1 MSEFRAILEEAV
13 ARYEDVP
20 EPTQD
25 APEQTKTTT
34 ETSRKRKQSDRK
46 RGDRGLNKFPDKT
59 YKISDVSPKGQ
70 PLAPE
75 EALPK
80 FRNALGFLVRDNLDI
95 TIRQWRDVSDDV
107 KNQIWNK
114 LLMRFVLPRGS
125 EELVKEYTMK
135 QLAINFRNWRSEM
148 NTKFAK
154 KGLDPTKKYK
164 ISAGQWA
171 VFLEQRSSPDFISLS
186 EANSELSKK
195 NKYRHHLG
203 TGGYKRQVPKWRQE
217 DAEKKAAGL
226 PTLSEQLGE
235 RAANWLRARK
245 PRETETGVSFDD
257 PIVEE
262 AAKNI
267 YTMAAKQSEGTFKP
281 QRERDILTA
290 GLGNPEHPG
299 RVRGISSKEGWK
311 EGFGPQ
317 WEGLY
322 KKRDRYKEEMADYF
336 KEEAKKEFKA
346 MMSQMLSNPPPE
358 LMQQLASAMSVQ
370 QMTTPQIQ
378 IIPAAQPPASTD
390 CTTLPSS
397 VASTGNKDRYPVDDI
412 TRPVACTLVI
422 RYGINN
428 KRTKKVATGLAIP
441 GRKFH
446 GNDIPEEYC
455 RVEVTTVV
463 QGYEDDMLDIPG
475 PEGIETLGQA
485 IKNFILWPRRD
496 VELLDW
502 SNSSQAQPSPPSQIV
517 VPIVHPSSPP
527 QTSHAAPHPFS
538 DPPSPPQASP
548 FRAPPPSPPHPLG
561 DPLSTPP
568 SRDPPSPQPSNDPR
582 PSKKSKLPIPKLV
595 SPYQKKKSKAT
606 TAGTVRFLKGIGRS
620 LTSQTVDLAEHEE
633 SAKKAEA
640 MAAKIKKPTKADYKN
655 VPKKYV
661 PGRPLLPLDK
671 LRKVPAGVKRLHD
684 WYMRASSVGIDTISV
699 HIPDHAFI
707 GSDQKAVVTFEDM
720 WLMMNL
726 QRLDVQ
732 LVTMFAL

>member
-1 MSEFRAILEEAV
+1 MLEKAA
-13 ARYEDVP
+13 ARYQDAP

-25 APEQTKTTT
+25 APEPTQGAPEPTQGAPESTETTT
-34 ETSRKRKQSDRK
+34 ERSRKRKQSDRN

-59 YKISDVSPKGQ
+59 YKITDVSPNGQ

-107 KNQIWNK
+107 KNQMWNK
-114 LLMRFVLPRGS
+114 LVTRFVLPGGS
-125 EELVKEYTMK
+125 EELVKKYTMK
-135 QLAINFRNWRSEM
+135 QFAINFRNWRSEM

-235 RAANWLRARK
+235 RTANWIRARK
-245 PRETETGVSFDD
+245 PRETESGVSFDD
-257 PIVEE
+257 PTVEE

-267 YTMAAKQSEGTFKP
+267 YAIAAKQSQGTFKP

-322 KKRDRYKEEMADYF
+322 KKRDRYKEEMANYF
-336 KEEAKKEFKA
+336 KEEAKKEFKGL
-346 MMSQMLSNPPPE
+346 MSEMLSNPPPE
-358 LMQQLASAMSVQ
+358 LMQQLAMASAMSVQ
-370 QMTTPQIQ
+370 QMTTPQMQ
-378 IIPAAQPPASTD
+378 IIPAAQTPASTEG
-390 CTTLPSS
+390 TTIPSS
-397 VASTGNKDRYPVDDI
+397 VASTGNKVRYPVDDI

-428 KRTKKVATGLAIP
+428 QRTKKVATGLAIP

-502 SNSSQAQPSPPSQIV
+502 SNSSQAQPSPPSQIA

-527 QTSHAAPHPFS
+527 QTSHAAPHPLS
-538 DPPSPPQASP
+538 DPPSPHPHGG
-548 FRAPPPSPPHPLG
+548 PPSPPHTSPF
-561 DPLSTPP
+561 
-568 SRDPPSPQPSNDPR
+568 RDPPSPQPSPR
-582 PSKKSKLPIPKLV
+582 PSKKSKVSIPKLV
-595 SPYQKKKSKAT
+595 SPFEKKKKSKS
-606 TAGTVRFLKGIGRS
+606 TAGTARFLKGIGRS
-620 LTSQTVDLAEHEE
+620 LTSDTVDLADLEE

-661 PGRPLLPLDK
+661 PGRPLLTFEK
-671 LRKVPAGVKRLHD
+671 LRKVPANIKRLHD

-699 HIPDHAFI
+699 NIPAHAFI
-707 GSDQKAVVTFEDM
+707 GSNQKAVVTFEDM

-732 LVTMFAL
+732 LVTIFAL

>member
-1 MSEFRAILEEAV
+1 MLEKAAAQYQDAPESIQGA
-13 ARYEDVP
+13 P
-20 EPTQD
+20 EPTQG
-25 APEQTKTTT
+25 APESTETTT
-34 ETSRKRKQSDRK
+34 ERSRKRKQSDRN

-59 YKISDVSPKGQ
+59 YKITDVSPNGQ

-107 KNQIWNK
+107 KNQMWNK
-114 LLMRFVLPRGS
+114 LITRFVLPGGS
-125 EELVKEYTMK
+125 EELVKKYTMK
-135 QLAINFRNWRSEM
+135 QFAINFRNWRSEM

-235 RAANWLRARK
+235 RTANWIRARK
-245 PRETETGVSFDD
+245 PRETESGVSFDD
-257 PIVEE
+257 PTVEE

-267 YTMAAKQSEGTFKP
+267 YAIAAKQSEGTFKP
-281 QRERDILTA
+281 QREKDILTA

-322 KKRDRYKEEMADYF
+322 KKRDRYKEEMANYF
-336 KEEAKKEFKA
+336 KEEAKKEFKGL
-346 MMSQMLSNPPPE
+346 MSEMLSNPPPE
-358 LMQQLASAMSVQ
+358 LMQQLAMASAMSVQ
-370 QMTTPQIQ
+370 QMTTPQMQ
-378 IIPAAQPPASTD
+378 IIPAAQTPAATEG
-390 CTTLPSS
+390 TTIPSS
-397 VASTGNKDRYPVDDI
+397 VASTGNKVRYPVDDI

-428 KRTKKVATGLAIP
+428 QRTKKVATGLAIP

-496 VELLDW
+496 VELVDPPRQP
-502 SNSSQAQPSPPSQIV
+502 SSQAQPSPPSQIV

-527 QTSHAAPHPFS
+527 QTSHAAPHPLS
-538 DPPSPPQASP
+538 DPPSPHPHGG
-548 FRAPPPSPPHPLG
+548 PPSPPHTSPF
-561 DPLSTPP
+561 
-568 SRDPPSPQPSNDPR
+568 RDPPSPQPSPR
-582 PSKKSKLPIPKLV
+582 PSKKSKVSIPKLV
-595 SPYQKKKSKAT
+595 SPFEKKKKSKS
-606 TAGTVRFLKGIGRS
+606 TAGTARFLKGIGRS
-620 LTSQTVDLAEHEE
+620 LTSDTVDLADLEE

-661 PGRPLLPLDK
+661 PGRPLLTFEK
-671 LRKVPAGVKRLHD
+671 LRKVPANIKRLHD

-699 HIPDHAFI
+699 NIPAHAFI
-707 GSDQKAVVTFEDM
+707 GSNQKAVVTFEDM

-732 LVTMFAL
+732 LVTIFAL

>member
-1 MSEFRAILEEAV
+1 MLEKAA
-13 ARYEDVP
+13 ARYQDAPEPIQGAP
-20 EPTQD
+20 EPTQG
-25 APEQTKTTT
+25 APESTETTT
-34 ETSRKRKQSDRK
+34 ERSRKRKQSDRN

-59 YKISDVSPKGQ
+59 YKITDVSPNGQ
-70 PLAPE
+70 PLALE

-95 TIRQWRDVSDDV
+95 TIQQWRDVSDDV
-107 KNQIWNK
+107 KNQMWNK
-114 LLMRFVLPRGS
+114 LVTRFVLPGGS
-125 EELVKEYTMK
+125 EELVKKYTMK
-135 QLAINFRNWRSEM
+135 QFAINFRNWRSEM

-235 RAANWLRARK
+235 RTANWIRARK
-245 PRETETGVSFDD
+245 PRETESGVSFDD
-257 PIVEE
+257 PTVEE

-267 YTMAAKQSEGTFKP
+267 YAIAAKQSEGTFKP
-281 QRERDILTA
+281 QREKDILTA

-311 EGFGPQ
+311 EGFRPQ

-322 KKRDRYKEEMADYF
+322 KKRDRYKEEMTNYF
-336 KEEAKKEFKA
+336 KEEAKKEFKGL
-346 MMSQMLSNPPPE
+346 MSEMLSNPPLE
-358 LMQQLASAMSVQ
+358 LMQQLAMASAMSVQ
-370 QMTTPQIQ
+370 QMTTPQMQ
-378 IIPAAQPPASTD
+378 IIPAAQTPAATEG
-390 CTTLPSS
+390 TTIPSS
-397 VASTGNKDRYPVDDI
+397 VASTGNKVRYPVDDI

-428 KRTKKVATGLAIP
+428 QRTRKVATGLAIP

-502 SNSSQAQPSPPSQIV
+502 SNSSQAQPSPPSQIA
-517 VPIVHPSSPP
+517 VPIAHPSSPP
-527 QTSHAAPHPFS
+527 QTSHAAPHPLS
-538 DPPSPPQASP
+538 DPPSPHPHGG
-548 FRAPPPSPPHPLG
+548 PPSPPHTSPF
-561 DPLSTPP
+561 
-568 SRDPPSPQPSNDPR
+568 RDPPSPQPSPR
-582 PSKKSKLPIPKLV
+582 PSKKSKVSIPKLV
-595 SPYQKKKSKAT
+595 SPFDKKKKSKS

-620 LTSQTVDLAEHEE
+620 LTSDNVDLADLEE
-633 SAKKAEA
+633 STKKAEA

-661 PGRPLLPLDK
+661 PGRPLLTFEK
-671 LRKVPAGVKRLHD
+671 LRKVPANIKRLHD

-699 HIPDHAFI
+699 NIPAHAFI
-707 GSDQKAVVTFEDM
+707 GSNQKAFVAFEDM

-732 LVTMFAL
+732 LVTIFAL

>member
-13 ARYEDVP
+13 ARNEDVP

-290 GLGNPEHPG
+290 GLGHPEHPG
-299 RVRGISSKEGWK
+299 RVRGN
-311 EGFGPQ
+311 
-317 WEGLY
+317 
-322 KKRDRYKEEMADYF
+322 A
-336 KEEAKKEFKA
+336 
-346 MMSQMLSNPPPE
+346 
-358 LMQQLASAMSVQ
+358 
-370 QMTTPQIQ
+370 
-378 IIPAAQPPASTD
+378 
-390 CTTLPSS
+390 
-397 VASTGNKDRYPVDDI
+397 
-412 TRPVACTLVI
+412 
-422 RYGINN
+422 
-428 KRTKKVATGLAIP
+428 
-441 GRKFH
+441 
-446 GNDIPEEYC
+446 
-455 RVEVTTVV
+455 
-463 QGYEDDMLDIPG
+463 
-475 PEGIETLGQA
+475 
-485 IKNFILWPRRD
+485 
-496 VELLDW
+496 
-502 SNSSQAQPSPPSQIV
+502 
-517 VPIVHPSSPP
+517 
-527 QTSHAAPHPFS
+527 
-538 DPPSPPQASP
+538 
-548 FRAPPPSPPHPLG
+548 
-561 DPLSTPP
+561 
-568 SRDPPSPQPSNDPR
+568 
-582 PSKKSKLPIPKLV
+582 
-595 SPYQKKKSKAT
+595 
-606 TAGTVRFLKGIGRS
+606 
-620 LTSQTVDLAEHEE
+620 
-633 SAKKAEA
+633 
-640 MAAKIKKPTKADYKN
+640 
-655 VPKKYV
+655 
-661 PGRPLLPLDK
+661 
-671 LRKVPAGVKRLHD
+671 
-684 WYMRASSVGIDTISV
+684 
-699 HIPDHAFI
+699 
-707 GSDQKAVVTFEDM
+707 
-720 WLMMNL
+720 
-726 QRLDVQ
+726 
-732 LVTMFAL
+732 

>member
-1 MSEFRAILEEAV
+1 M
-13 ARYEDVP
+13 
-20 EPTQD
+20 
-25 APEQTKTTT
+25 
-34 ETSRKRKQSDRK
+34 
-46 RGDRGLNKFPDKT
+46 
-59 YKISDVSPKGQ
+59 
-70 PLAPE
+70 
-75 EALPK
+75 
-80 FRNALGFLVRDNLDI
+80 
-95 TIRQWRDVSDDV
+95 
-107 KNQIWNK
+107 
-114 LLMRFVLPRGS
+114 
-125 EELVKEYTMK
+125 
-135 QLAINFRNWRSEM
+135 
-148 NTKFAK
+148 
-154 KGLDPTKKYK
+154 
-164 ISAGQWA
+164 
-171 VFLEQRSSPDFISLS
+171 
-186 EANSELSKK
+186 
-195 NKYRHHLG
+195 
-203 TGGYKRQVPKWRQE
+203 
-217 DAEKKAAGL
+217 

-235 RAANWLRARK
+235 RTANWIRARK
-245 PRETETGVSFDD
+245 PRETESGVSFDD
-257 PIVEE
+257 PTVEE

-267 YTMAAKQSEGTFKP
+267 YAIAAKQSQGTFKP

-336 KEEAKKEFKA
+336 KEEAKKEFKGL
-346 MMSQMLSNPPPE
+346 MSEMLSNPPPE
-358 LMQQLASAMSVQ
+358 LMQQLAMASAMSVQ
-370 QMTTPQIQ
+370 QMTTPQMQ
-378 IIPAAQPPASTD
+378 IIPAAQTPASTEG
-390 CTTLPSS
+390 TTIPSS
-397 VASTGNKDRYPVDDI
+397 VASTGNKVRYPVDDI

-428 KRTKKVATGLAIP
+428 QRTKKVATGLAIP

-475 PEGIETLGQA
+475 PEGIEKLGQA

-502 SNSSQAQPSPPSQIV
+502 SNSSQAQPSPPSQIA

-527 QTSHAAPHPFS
+527 QTSHAAPHPLS
-538 DPPSPPQASP
+538 DPPSPHPHGG
-548 FRAPPPSPPHPLG
+548 PPSPPHTSPF
-561 DPLSTPP
+561 
-568 SRDPPSPQPSNDPR
+568 RDPPSPQPSPR
-582 PSKKSKLPIPKLV
+582 PSKKSKVSIPKLV
-595 SPYQKKKSKAT
+595 SPFEKKKKSKS
-606 TAGTVRFLKGIGRS
+606 TAGTARFLKGIGRS
-620 LTSQTVDLAEHEE
+620 LTSDTVDLADLEE

-707 GSDQKAVVTFEDM
+707 GSNQKAVVTFEDM

-732 LVTMFAL
+732 LVTIFAL